1 MAKKTTL
8 STTKPC
14 KDWNDVDQSLKRMG
28 EIQVRIEDIEGE
40 QTLRINE
47 IKEDYT
53 RQIEELKTEQKALET
68 GIESFAESNKDAFA
82 DGRTRELTFGKI
94 AYRVVKSIRV
104 ASIESCVKALR
115 DFGYGHMVR
124 VVETPDKE
132 AMAELKDDIL
142 VKVSAKRVVSDKL
155 RIEPNIERIKG
166 AA

>member
-1 MAKKTTL
+1 MAKK
-8 STTKPC
+8 STIPSRAC
-14 KDWNDVDQSLKRMG
+14 ADWNDVDQNLKRLG
-28 EIQVRIEDIEGE
+28 EITVRIEDIEGE

-53 RQIEELKTEQKALET
+53 RQIEALKTEQKGLEA
-68 GIESFAESNKDAFA
+68 GIETFAEANKDAFA

-115 DFGYGHMVR
+115 AFGYGHMVR

-142 VKVSAKRVVSDKL
+142 VKVSAKRIVSDKL